1 MSSLRAEI
9 WESRALMVSTFCVS
23 SLASASA
30 SSASTFLRPSASFC
44 STSSCVSFFILLSAA
59 DISAR
64 AAFITAAPC
73 SSSCFTSADVSFTLN
88 RISAMIIG
96 SVRLKS
102 NSDAFSISSAIDG
115 GATARAVP
123 RITDRDFKLEERV
136 RERNWLR
143 FGSWGRVNLGRE
155 AEILSLGA
163 GRAVGIRAFE
173 EAMIILRALHHTKI
187 VKSYPP
193 VATNISTGVTTVDC
207 QKQVRSWQLLRAIME
222 FLIPSCNCTFVEED
236 TDDENSSQTSDN
248 YQHRQ
253 QPPYISSSTTTITSA
268 LFGYCRGKINFCI
281 QTNSKSSSAAD
292 AAPLLLL
299 ELAVSTTTHAW
310 EMHDGVLRIALESKR
325 NGSLGMLLL
334 SMPVWNVD

>member
-123 RITDRDFKLEERV
+123 RITDRDFKLEERGRV

-143 FGSWGRVNLGRE
+143 FGSSERVNLGRE
-155 AEILSLGA
+155 AEILSLGE

-173 EAMIILRALHHTKI
+173 EAMIIKLKLPKEDPSNLRTVSLSGLWDILLYEKLLLRWPSRR
-187 VKSYPP
+187 K
-193 VATNISTGVTTVDC
+193 NSTGQDNDPF
-207 QKQVRSWQLLRAIME
+207 RWNLIM
-222 FLIPSCNCTFVEED
+222 
-236 TDDENSSQTSDN
+236 
-248 YQHRQ
+248 
-253 QPPYISSSTTTITSA
+253 
-268 LFGYCRGKINFCI
+268 
-281 QTNSKSSSAAD
+281 
-292 AAPLLLL
+292 
-299 ELAVSTTTHAW
+299 
-310 EMHDGVLRIALESKR
+310 GVLLQ
-325 NGSLGMLLL
+325 L
-334 SMPVWNVD
+334 SSYACMFTIS